1 MRWIVVLLLIAM
13 GLQAGSIEITAKKFE
28 ASQKKLISRF
38 IGNVVIKR
46 GQDRIKADEVTIYF
60 NKKRKPLKIVATGH
74 IEFSIVDQKNKRYKG
89 SAQSITYFP
98 KRKEYLLQGNVHIVQ
113 LPDNKRLIA
122 QEIFLNLTNS
132 KLTVK
137 GSEQKPVKM
146 IIKIDE

>member
-1 MRWIVVLLLIAM
+1 MRWIVLVLIAIT
-13 GLQAGSIEITAKKFE
+13 LQAGKIEITAKKFE

-38 IGNVVIKR
+38 IGDVVIKR
-46 GQDRIKADEVTIYF
+46 NQDIIKSDEVTIYF
-60 NKKRKPLKIVATGH
+60 NKKRKPLKVVAKGH
-74 IEFSIVDQKNKRYKG
+74 IEFSIVDQKGKRYKG
-89 SAQSITYFP
+89 TAKTITYFP

-122 QEIFLNLTNS
+122 QEIFLNLANS